1 MTSHHEL
8 ARHTATIDL
17 RPGEGKD
24 SLANGYLNRR
34 RDALRLVFKKTVVFV
49 AAVATL
55 VEYEAPRSG
64 GCGAGVQAL
73 NAD

>member
-8 ARHTATIDL
+8 ARHTATIER

-24 SLANGYLNRR
+24 SLANGYLNCR

-49 AAVATL
+49 
-55 VEYEAPRSG
+55 S
-64 GCGAGVQAL
+64 AGRYIGRE
-73 NAD
+73 